1 VGIKKKMEQEMTKI
15 RDRLKELQDFLI
27 KYTLNDEDLVFI
39 EQELADFESNLNK
52 KEQTDEEEI
61 N

>member
-1 VGIKKKMEQEMTKI
+1 MEQEMTKI